1 MKKYNNFFTKESKDY
16 LSIVLFVK
24 MVPVLL
30 YFCVRNKVQSGPAL
44 PWRKAS
50 KMQKKEKKKKTQPTW
65 WRRRSK
71 HNQHDDEGNRTKN
84 ESWWWYFGEEK
95 LSLNL
100 LLCEKAF
107 LTKIQWRGNKSNL
120 IINNFYLILS
130 SFNLCNGVYW
140 NLQLKMKYELC

>member
-1 MKKYNNFFTKESKDY
+1 MKKYNNFFTKEANDY
-16 LSIVLFVK
+16 LSIVLFVENGTSIFVFATK
-24 MVPVLL
+24 SNRALL
-30 YFCVRNKVQSGPAL
+30 FREGRHLRC
-44 PWRKAS
+44 
-50 KMQKKEKKKKTQPTW
+50 KKKKKKTQPTW

-71 HNQHDDEGNRTKN
+71 HNKHDDEENRTKN

-130 SFNLCNGVYW
+130 SFNLCNGDKNGW
-140 NLQLKMKYELC
+140 LKFTGICN